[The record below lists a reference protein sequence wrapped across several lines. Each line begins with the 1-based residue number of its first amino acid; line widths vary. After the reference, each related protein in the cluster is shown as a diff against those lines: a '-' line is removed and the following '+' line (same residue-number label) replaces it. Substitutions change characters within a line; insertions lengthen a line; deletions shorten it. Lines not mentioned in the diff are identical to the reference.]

1 MPVPGL
7 GQEKSLRRISKEI
20 LGEIAASDYDDEL
33 NAIETSTPLSLEA
46 KSTPEIMT
54 IAIDD
59 GRAPNLNQAAP
70 HGMDEFSGYE
80 NDASTGIKII
90 CNTIYNSMGTQE
102 WYDNRVLWNKHLN
115 NYLTPY
121 HQVGYYKIFKPFTN
135 LMSKNK
141 LIFRLGKYMAKCRT
155 RDIKAVMTDQRRY
168 LPGMIIRYIFEPI
181 SFAIGYTITK
191 VKG

>member
-1 MPVPGL
+1 MPVPEL

-20 LGEIAASDYDDEL
+20 LGEVLTSDYDDDFTAMEIL
-33 NAIETSTPLSLEA
+33 DPLSLED
-46 KSTPEIMT
+46 KSTVESLND
-54 IAIDD
+54 AIDD
-59 GRAPNLNQAAP
+59 DRAPNLNQAAP

-80 NDASTGIKII
+80 NKKII